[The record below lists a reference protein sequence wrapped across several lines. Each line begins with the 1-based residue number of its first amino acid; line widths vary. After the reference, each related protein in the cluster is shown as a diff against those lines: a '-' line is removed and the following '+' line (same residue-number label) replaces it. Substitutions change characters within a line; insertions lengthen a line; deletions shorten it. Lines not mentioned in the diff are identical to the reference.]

1 MELVR
6 RTTRWVVDFWGHLG
20 TFVKVAGTVTA
31 LIGIGVTLTQTYKAV
46 SGYFAAR
53 AAVEELHALA
63 DRQLEVRDY
72 AVAWTSNAKALE
84 LAPGDEAARQQQ
96 IAIARLWLQNA
107 RIGADGGPR
116 SFGQLVTPLE
126 ETLIARSLKAQG
138 AARADMEAHIAW
150 ARILRSRESSR
161 SPEIDGPID
170 TALQI
175 DPQNAVANAVR
186 GYWRLQT
193 GALLPEVRRHFDRA
207 VAGTGDKAFADRLV
221 LTAWLNRWQSGQ
233 DYALGAIEYAGRL
246 ERRGRSLGD
255 VSTQSGLMAAYEDG
269 LRNRDYLER
278 LTGILL
284 PGDHAALLDTL
295 TRTIGREDRRRN
307 AEALRGFFVERSG
320 NVAEARRI
328 YEALIAAGPGE
339 SKLAHDFA
347 VDSYARLRH

>member
-46 SGYFAAR
+46 SGHFAAR
-53 AAVEELHALA
+53 AAVEELRALA
-63 DRQLEVRDY
+63 NRQVEGSDY
-72 AVAWTSNAKALE
+72 AAAWTSNARALE
-84 LAPGDEAARQQQ
+84 LAPDDEAARQQQ
-96 IAIARLWLQNA
+96 ISIAKLWLQNA
-107 RIGADGGPR
+107 RIAADSGPR
-116 SFGQLVTPLE
+116 SFSQLVAPLE
-126 ETLIARSLKAQG
+126 ETLIARGLKAQG
-138 AARADMEAHIAW
+138 PARADMEAHIAW
-150 ARILRSRESSR
+150 ARILRSRDSSR
-161 SPEIDGPID
+161 APEIDGPID

-175 DPQNAVANAVR
+175 DPQNAAAHAVR
-186 GYWRLQT
+186 GYWRLSA
-193 GALLPEVRRHFDRA
+193 GAPLPEVRRHFDRA
-207 VAGTGDKAFADRLV
+207 IAGTGDKAFADRLV
-221 LTAWLNRWQSGQ
+221 LTGWLNRWHSGQ

-246 ERRGRSLGD
+246 QRRGRSLGD
-255 VSTQSGLMAAYEDG
+255 VATQSGLMAAYEDG

-284 PGDHAALLDTL
+284 PSDHAALLDSL
-295 TRTIGREDRRRN
+295 TRTIGREGRRRN
-307 AEALRGFFVERSG
+307 AEALRAFFIERSG

-347 VDSYARLRH
+347 IESYARLRH